1 MKADHEKKDELKKQK
16 DKEKLLE
23 KIRAMKAEEEQ
34 EKEIIEEH
42 QKTKIVTKMIERTE
56 EDEELVFDSD
66 EEQMMR
72 KYRRKEDG
80 IADEEDGDGHVF
92 RSVFE
97 KYLKTLYFHR
107 NLVTSSGDHQLLRRR
122 EQIQEQARLRRAER
136 RGRWKIRF

>member
-80 IADEEDGDGHVF
+80 IADEEDGVDHVF
-92 RSVFE
+92 RSIFE
-97 KYLKTLYFHR
+97 KYLRRFHIII
-107 NLVTSSGDHQLLRRR
+107 VTYSRHH
-122 EQIQEQARLRRAER
+122 
-136 RGRWKIRF
+136 